1 MKESGD
7 SKVQRLIGRLLTFNF
22 LILLTV
28 QLLTGCAFLHLTPQA
43 STLTTDMVRV
53 PAGWFLMGST
63 GEDGKIGF
71 EIGVD
76 ELPQRKGHV
85 RSFYIDRYEVT
96 EARYLEFLKMT
107 GSKKYPGYW
116 KEAGRE
122 DRFPEGYDSYPV
134 SDVDWFDAVSYCRWA
149 GKRLPTEA
157 EWEKAA
163 RGTDGRPWPW
173 GGRFEPGRAN
183 TLEASA
189 VWKAPEGQEHYGVK
203 GWKAPVGSH
212 PQDISPYGVY
222 DMAGNV
228 KEWTATAYQSYPG
241 NTART
246 AKDAGSFKI
255 IRGGSYLTEA
265 AFSRTAARL
274 AVLPT
279 VGPREADG
287 WHSDYTYGFRCAKD

>member
-1 MKESGD
+1 MHRESKGLN
-7 SKVQRLIGRLLTFNF
+7 VHPTF

-28 QLLTGCAFLHLTPQA
+28 QFLTGCAFLPLMPHA
-43 STLTTDMVRV
+43 SPLTTDGVRV
-53 PAGWFLMGST
+53 PAGWFLMGSA
-63 GEDGKIGF
+63 ERDGRIGF

-76 ELPQRKGHV
+76 EFPQRKTYV

-96 EARYLEFLKMT
+96 EARYLEFLIVT

-116 KEAGRE
+116 KEAGRA
-122 DRFPEGYDSYPV
+122 DHFPEGYGNYPV
-134 SDVDWFDAVSYCRWA
+134 SDVDWHDARSYCRWA

-163 RGTDGRPWPW
+163 RGTDGRLYPW
-173 GGRFEPGRAN
+173 GNRFEPGRAN
-183 TLEASA
+183 TLETSA
-189 VWKAPEGQEHYGVK
+189 VYPSPEGQASYEVK

-212 PQDISPYGVY
+212 PEDISPYGVY

-228 KEWTATAYQSYPG
+228 KEWTATGYQSYPG
-241 NTART
+241 NTFKT
-246 AKDAGSFKI
+246 VKDSGTFKI
-255 IRGGSYLTEA
+255 LRGGSYLTEA

-279 VGPREADG
+279 IGPRETDG
-287 WHSDYTYGFRCAKD
+287 WHSDYTYGFRCVR

>member
-1 MKESGD
+1 MRKRIRLTMLLLWPVLGGCVFMTPAVPNPRSATPMTPMVYVPGG
-7 SKVQRLIGRLLTFNF
+7 SFLIG
-22 LILLTV
+22 
-28 QLLTGCAFLHLTPQA
+28 
-43 STLTTDMVRV
+43 STDR
-53 PAGWFLMGST
+53 
-63 GEDGKIGF
+63 DGKIGF

-76 ELPQRKGHV
+76 ELPQQKMYV
-85 RSFYIDRYEVT
+85 RSFYIDRYEIT
-96 EARYLEFLKMT
+96 EAEYLQFLKAT

-122 DRFPEGYDSYPV
+122 DSFPEGYETYPV
-134 SDVDWFDAVSYCRWA
+134 SDVDWFDAVEYCRWA

-163 RGTDGRPWPW
+163 RGTDGRLWPW
-173 GGRFEPGRAN
+173 GNRFEPGRAN
-183 TLEASA
+183 TLETSA
-189 VWKAPEGQEHYGVK
+189 RWKSPEGQEHYGVK

-212 PQDISPYGVY
+212 PEDLSPYGVY

-228 KEWTATAYQSYPG
+228 REWTATVYRSYPG
-241 NTART
+241 NTAR
-246 AKDAGSFKI
+246 AVSGSGSFKI
-255 IRGGSYLTEA
+255 IRGGSYLTDA